1 MELLNKIK
9 NNRIAVI
16 LIISAIIVIIP
27 IGYLIKFETIG
38 IGDSEQLGKTKTHQ
52 LENESNVPVS
62 DAEDETDLSI
72 PQLYSIYINNMDSK
86 VKDVF
91 VSYKNNNKNDI
102 MISSFDKV
110 LNAISKASVKYSKEG
125 KEIVFCNGDNR
136 LIFEVESAE
145 YTTTKMSGKMRYPVE
160 SIDDNI
166 YFPLSE
172 LVFLFNYELDI
183 PMSGLNIRPYPERK
197 VIHFVTYDHLND
209 NDIFSE

>member
-1 MELLNKIK
+1 MELWNRLK
-9 NNRIAVI
+9 NNGIAVI
-16 LIISAIIVIIP
+16 LIIFAIIVIIS
-27 IGYLIKFETIG
+27 IGYLIQFETIG
-38 IGDSEQLGKTKTHQ
+38 IGNSEKLVKTHQ
-52 LENESNVPVS
+52 LENEATVPVT
-62 DAEDETDLSI
+62 DAKDETDLSI
-72 PQLYSIYINNMDSK
+72 PQLYSIYINNIDSK

-110 LNAISKASVKYSKEG
+110 LNAICKAGVKYSKEG

-145 YTTTKMSGKMRYPVE
+145 YTTTKKSGKMRHPVE

-172 LVFLFNYELDI
+172 LVFLFNYELYI